1 MFEFVTYSA
10 ERLEFLLLIILRTS
24 GLFLIA
30 PILGYR
36 NLPSAI
42 RISMVLIFSLVL
54 NATLAS
60 TSIPPIT
67 NEWQLLGFA
76 IREITIGFLI
86 GFFFQLIFIG
96 VQTAG
101 ALVGYQIGFAMVALF
116 DPAQSEETTIVS
128 QFWFLFAALIFLS
141 IDGHHVI
148 IKSYVDSYTILPLGA
163 VSLDLNLA
171 ALIAKATAFVFVLA
185 LKIAA
190 PVLVTLFL
198 IDVALGTVSKM
209 MPSMN
214 VFFVG
219 FPIKIGAGILVM
231 ALSLPI
237 VAHVLEKGMVF
248 VDGELQQM
256 FLAMGK
262 V

>member
-1 MFEFVTYSA
+1 LFEFINYSA

-36 NLPSAI
+36 TLPSAVKI
-42 RISMVLIFSLVL
+42 GLVLIISLVL
-54 NATLAS
+54 NATLIN
-60 TSIPPIT
+60 TSIPPVA
-67 NEWQLLGFA
+67 NEWQLLGFCA
-76 IREITIGFLI
+76 REIMIGFLI

-101 ALVGYQIGFAMVALF
+101 ALVGYQIGFALAALF

-128 QFWFLFAALIFLS
+128 QFWFLFAALVFLS
-141 IDGHHVI
+141 VDGHHLI

-163 VSLDLNLA
+163 VSLDPNLA
-171 ALIAKATAFVFVLA
+171 SLIAKATAYVFVLS
-185 LKIAA
+185 LKVAA

-198 IDVALGTVSKM
+198 TDVALGTVSKM
-209 MPSMN
+209 MPTMN

-219 FPIKIGAGILVM
+219 FPLKIGAGLLVL

-237 VAHVLEKGMVF
+237 VSLMLEKGMIF
-248 VDGELQQM
+248 VDGELHQM
-256 FLAMGK
+256 FLAIGK